1 MICACACICSTV
13 SAFLCLLYAKN
24 DLFMKCLAADFARA
38 FLLTATIFCRLV
50 GMDKGYKRSKFQ
62 PNRTTNK
69 WVIKSQNIG
78 YSSPTLDCL
87 FESNATFTDWNETC
101 ARWKAWGHESLGQ
114 LDENSESL
122 VFEFSALK
130 VDINQCLTPNNL
142 LTDSPIFLKKISLIV
157 SMVLK
162 YLLAPF
168 SIQSVKVTFSL
179 FQSLCSSDD
188 VYRPIFSPYI
198 STCTACSA
206 LSFGTNM
213 YLPNTYKPYKKRIN
227 RVITVLPISR
237 PNFHRVQCKIDG
249 PFPPGRL
256 APIPLTILY
265 ICRN

>member
-1 MICACACICSTV
+1 
-13 SAFLCLLYAKN
+13 
-24 DLFMKCLAADFARA
+24 MKCLAAHIARA

-50 GMDKGYKRSKFQ
+50 GMHKGYKRSKFQ
-62 PNRTTNK
+62 SNRTTNK

-87 FESNATFTDWNETC
+87 FESNATLTDWNETC

-122 VFEFSALK
+122 VFEFWALK
-130 VDINQCLTPNNL
+130 L
-142 LTDSPIFLKKISLIV
+142 IFTNVWPLITYWRTVRFFWKISLIV

-206 LSFGTNM
+206 LLFGTNM
-213 YLPNTYKPYKKRIN
+213 YLPITYKPYKKRTCLLRID

-249 PFPPGRL
+249 PFSSGRL
-256 APIPLTILY
+256 APIPLTRLY
-265 ICRN
+265 ICRH